1 MKTLIE
7 VVNEIKEEQ
16 GITKSEIAK
25 RIGYKGTSQFFTAI
39 KKNRMHPD
47 REYELLSKF
56 GYDRDYLTKEYFKK
70 TK

>member
-7 VVNEIKEEQ
+7 VVNEIKEDQ

-39 KKNRMHPD
+39 KKNKMHSD
-47 REYELLSKF
+47 REHELLSQF
-56 GYDRDYLTKEYFKK
+56 GYDKGYIK

>member
-39 KKNRMHPD
+39 KKNRMHLD
-47 REYELLSKF
+47 RELELMIQF
-56 GYDRDYLTKEYFKK
+56 GYDKGYVK